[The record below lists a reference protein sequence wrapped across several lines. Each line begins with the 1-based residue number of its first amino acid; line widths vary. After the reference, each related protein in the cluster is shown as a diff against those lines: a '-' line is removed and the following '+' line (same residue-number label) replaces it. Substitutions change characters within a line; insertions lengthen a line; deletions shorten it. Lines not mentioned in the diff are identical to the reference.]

1 MMPIMEQIKAK
12 IKRVA
17 VYARVSTDHLEQ
29 QTSLEAQKDYY
40 AKEIEN
46 HKDWMLAGI
55 YADDGISGTSYLKRE
70 AFLQM
75 LEDCRNGK
83 IDMILTKSVSRF
95 ARNTVDALNT
105 IRELKSLNIGVYFQ
119 KENIWTL
126 DSKGEFLITLMTSLA
141 QEESRSLSEN
151 VTWGQRKRI
160 ADGKYSVAYSR
171 FLGYDYGFEVN
182 EEEAAVVRNIYK
194 QFLQGYTAHTIALNL
209 TEAKIPTPGDVGSW
223 HASTVR
229 SILSNE
235 KYKGDA
241 LSQKSYTA
249 DFLTKKHKKNNGEL
263 PKYYVE
269 NGHEA
274 IIAPW
279 LFDYVQEKLSAR
291 LEYENRYSGNSIY
304 SGRIICGK
312 CGNFYGP
319 KIEHSNDKYRNF
331 VWMCRNRFK
340 SGIYC
345 RNTRLYEEKLPDI
358 ICKMAT
364 AYISEHAQVLKL
376 CEQVVQETGN
386 EYLLPLLKKKYIRN
400 FEQDAIE
407 ELSLIIEKIA
417 VYPGG
422 KLAVEFISGEE
433 QRISINKRITVTRYH
448 SPTEPE
454 ADAEE
459 LPCEQCGALVKQHPK
474 RKRKRFCSDAC
485 RMRWWNDHRYLREP
499 NTVEINCQGCGKVV
513 KAIKGSG
520 RKYCCHEC
528 YIKDRFGKK
537 QQPDE

>member
-151 VTWGQRKRI
+151 VTWGQRKRF

-182 EEEAAVVRNIYK
+182 EDGAAVVRNIYK

-209 TEAKIPTPGDVGSW
+209 TETKIPTPGDVKSW

-269 NGHEA
+269 KGHEA

-279 LFDYVQEKLSAR
+279 LFDYVQEKLNAR

-304 SGRIICGK
+304 SGWIICGI
-312 CGNFYGP
+312 CGNFYGS
-319 KIEHSNDKYRNF
+319 KIEHSNDKYRRF

-340 SGIYC
+340 RGSYC
-345 RNTRLYEEKLPDI
+345 RNTRIYEEKLPGI
-358 ICKMAT
+358 ICKIAT
-364 AYISEHAQVLKL
+364 AYVSRHTQVLKL
-376 CEQVVQETGN
+376 CESVVMETGN
-386 EYLLPLLKKKYIRN
+386 EHLLPLLDKKHIRN
-400 FEQDAIE
+400 FELDATE
-407 ELSLIIEKIA
+407 ELSLIIEKIM

-422 KLAVEFISGEE
+422 KLTVEFISGEKQNIFMHKKIKMRS
-433 QRISINKRITVTRYH
+433 QRPIA
-448 SPTEPE
+448 EGAE
-454 ADAEE
+454 A
-459 LPCEQCGALVKQHPK
+459 LPCLQCGALVEQDPK
-474 RKRKRFCSDAC
+474 RKIKKFCCSAC
-485 RMRWWNDHRYLREP
+485 RMKWWNDHRNLSEAC
-499 NTVEINCQGCGKVV
+499 TVEIKCKCCGKTVRVV
-513 KAIKGSG
+513 KKSG
-520 RKYCCHEC
+520 QKYCGREC
-528 YIKDRFGKK
+528 YFNDRFGKG
-537 QQPDE
+537 

>member
-1 MMPIMEQIKAK
+1 MPLMEQIKTK

-40 AKEIEN
+40 AKEIEK
-46 HKDWMLAGI
+46 HDEWLLAGI

-141 QEESRSLSEN
+141 QEESRSISEN
-151 VTWGQRKRI
+151 VTWGQRKRF

-182 EEEAAVVRNIYK
+182 QEGAAVVRYIYK
-194 QFLQGYTAHTIALNL
+194 QFLQGYTAHTIAQNL
-209 TEAKIPTPGDVGSW
+209 TNEKISTPGGVETWND
-223 HASTVR
+223 STVR
-229 SILSNE
+229 SILQNE

-241 LSQKSYTA
+241 LSQKGYTV
-249 DFLTKKHKKNNGEL
+249 DFLTRKHKKNNGEL

-274 IIAPW
+274 IIDPW
-279 LFDYVQEKLSAR
+279 LFDYVQEKLNER
-291 LEYENRYSGNSIY
+291 TEHENRYSGISIY
-304 SGRIICGK
+304 SGKIICGQ
-312 CGNFYGP
+312 CGNFYSP
-319 KIEHSNDKYRNF
+319 KIEHSNDKYRSF
-331 VWMCRNRFK
+331 VWMCRNRFR

-345 RNTRLYEEKLPDI
+345 RNTRIYEEKLPDI
-358 ICKMAT
+358 ICKMAQT
-364 AYISEHAQVLKL
+364 YISEHPQVLKL
-376 CEQVVQETGN
+376 CEQVVKETGN
-386 EYLLPLLKKKYIRN
+386 EHLLPVLKKKYIRE
-400 FEQDAIE
+400 FELDAIE
-407 ELSLIIEKIA
+407 ELSLIIENIT

-422 KLAVEFISGEE
+422 KLTIDFINGER
-433 QRISINKRITVTRYH
+433 QVISINNKITVTYQG
-448 SPTEPE
+448 P
-454 ADAEE
+454 AEGAE
-459 LPCEQCGALVKQHPK
+459 KPSCEQCGALIEQNPK

-485 RMRWWNDHRYLREP
+485 RMKWWNDHRDLVATD
-499 NTVEINCQGCGKVV
+499 TVDIKCQCCGKAV

>member
-1 MMPIMEQIKAK
+1 MPIMEQIKAK
-12 IKRVA
+12 TKRVA

-46 HKDWMLAGI
+46 HKDWVLAGI

-70 AFLQM
+70 AFLKM

-160 ADGKYSVAYSR
+160 ADGNYSVAYSR

-182 EEEAAVVRNIYK
+182 EKEAAVVRNIYK

-209 TEAKIPTPGDVGSW
+209 TEAKIPTPGDCEHW
-223 HASTVR
+223 NASTIR

-241 LSQKSYTA
+241 LSQKSYTV

-279 LFDYVQEKLSAR
+279 LFDYVQEKLNAR

-312 CGNFYGP
+312 CGNFYGS
-319 KIEHSNDKYRNF
+319 KIEHSNDKYRSF

-345 RNTRLYEEKLPDI
+345 RNTRIYEEKLPDI
-358 ICKMAT
+358 ICKIAT
-364 AYISEHAQVLKL
+364 AYISGHLQVLKL
-376 CEQVVQETGN
+376 CEQVMRETGN
-386 EYLLPLLKKKYIRN
+386 EHLLPFLQNKHIRN
-400 FEQDAIE
+400 FELDAIE
-407 ELSLIIEKIA
+407 ELSLVIEKITI
-417 VYPGG
+417 YPGG
-422 KLAVEFISGEE
+422 KLTVEFISGAE
-433 QRISINKRITVTRYH
+433 QRISINKRINVTYQ
-448 SPTEPE
+448 SPVE
-454 ADAEE
+454 AVDAES
-459 LPCEQCGALVKQHPK
+459 LPCEQCGVLVQQHPK
-474 RKRKRFCSDAC
+474 RKRKRFCCDAC
-485 RMRWWNDHRYLREP
+485 RMKWWNDHRDANAVRTED
-499 NTVEINCQGCGKVV
+499 INCQGCGKVV

-528 YIKDRFGKK
+528 YIKDRFGKG
-537 QQPDE
+537 

>member
-17 VYARVSTDHLEQ
+17 VYARVSTEHLEQ

-46 HKDWMLAGI
+46 HKEWVLAGI

-209 TEAKIPTPGDVGSW
+209 TEAKISTPGDVGSW
-223 HASTVR
+223 HASTVH

-249 DFLTKKHKKNNGEL
+249 DFLTKRHKKNNGEL

-279 LFDYVQEKLSAR
+279 LFDYVQEKLNAR
-291 LEYENRYSGNSIY
+291 LEIENRYSGTRIY
-304 SGRIICGK
+304 SGWIICGK

-319 KIEHSNDKYRNF
+319 RIEHSNDKYRRF
-331 VWMCRNRFK
+331 VWMCRNRYK

-345 RNTRLYEEKLPDI
+345 RNTRIYEEKLPDF
-358 ICKMAT
+358 ICKIAT
-364 AYISEHAQVLKL
+364 AYISKYPQVLML
-376 CEQVVQETGN
+376 CEQVVKETGN
-386 EYLLPLLKKKYIRN
+386 EHLLHFLNKKYIQN

-407 ELSLIIEKIA
+407 ELSLIIEKIM

-422 KLAVEFISGEE
+422 KLAVEFISGEK
-433 QRISINKRITVTRYH
+433 QNISTNKRIKARH
-448 SPTEPE
+448 QRPITEGAE
-454 ADAEE
+454 A
-459 LPCEQCGALVKQHPK
+459 LPCLQCGILVEQNPK
-474 RKRKRFCSDAC
+474 RRMKKFCCSAC
-485 RMRWWNDHRYLREP
+485 RMKWWNERRDLSETG
-499 NTVEINCQGCGKVV
+499 TVEITCKCCGGLVRVV
-513 KAIKGSG
+513 KGRE
-520 RKYCCHEC
+520 RKYCSREC
-528 YIKDRFGKK
+528 YFKDRFGRK